1 MPKKTHA
8 GLRKGCSRPRVSRNR
23 KTMSRP
29 ARTAVYPG
37 TFDPVTLGHL
47 DVLRRASRLFDHVI
61 VAVAPLVVGW
71 LKFRHQRKAMEREF
85 PPKPVSLKRRLDRD

>member
-1 MPKKTHA
+1 
-8 GLRKGCSRPRVSRNR
+8 
-23 KTMSRP
+23 MSRP

-61 VAVAPLVVGW
+61 VAVAPSDSKSPWFSVAERLSMAREACKGIRPPAVVQTW
-71 LKFRHQRKAMEREF
+71 ESKFAELTDEQKKKLEGKKIAM
-85 PPKPVSLKRRLDRD
+85 